1 MQEVSFLTFTFVAGI
16 MVGGFFFGGLWW
28 STKKAVL
35 SKKPVVWFMG
45 SLLVRL
51 SVTITAFY
59 FISQNHWERM
69 LVCLLGFVVARTI
82 VMRITQFQ
90 EAGKISNKGG

>member
-1 MQEVSFLTFTFVAGI
+1 MQEVSFLIFTFVAGI

-28 STKKAVL
+28 TTKKAVL

-45 SLLVRL
+45 SLFVRL
-51 SVTITAFY
+51 GVTITVFY

-69 LVCLLGFVVARTI
+69 LVCLLGFVVARA
-82 VMRITQFQ
+82 VVLRMTQFQ